1 MSDQQLRVCF
11 IGDSFVQGIGDPAYQ
26 GWVGRVLAAA
36 GPDVTAFNLGIR
48 RDTSDDVLARV
59 WTEFSPRSASGSD
72 HRLVVSF
79 GSNDTVLED
88 GAPRVAPAR
97 TLANLTALLTEAAE
111 RSIAV
116 LVVGPP
122 PVALYGDEHLGRLLD
137 LADAQAEVCASR
149 GVPFIP
155 LTAALATD
163 LAWNAEALAG
173 DGAHPG
179 TGGYTRAAQVVLDG
193 GFLLWLTTPQ
203 AVSDRQ

>member
-1 MSDQQLRVCF
+1 MTDQQLRVCF

-26 GWVGRVLAAA
+26 GWPGRVLAAA

-48 RDTSDDVLARV
+48 RNTSDDVLARV
-59 WTEFSPRSASGSD
+59 WPEFSSRTAPGAD

-97 TLANLTALLTEAAE
+97 TLANLTALLTEAAR
-111 RSIAV
+111 RSVAV

-122 PVALYGDEHLGRLLD
+122 PVAMHGDEYLDRLLT
-137 LADAQAEVCASR
+137 LATAQAEVCASH

-155 LTAALATD
+155 LTAALAAD
-163 LAWNAEALAG
+163 LHWNAEALAG

-179 TGGYTRAAQVVLDG
+179 AGGYTRAASLVLEG
-193 GFLLWLTTPQ
+193 GFLPWLTTPQ
-203 AVSDRQ
+203 AAVRR